1 MLYANHHRVNTPAA
15 YYALRAHGYRN
26 VRCYPGG
33 LADCERPATRS
44 RAPPWATAPTV
55 AGLMG
60 TARMRGGAERRLP
73 HCDNGWSGSGWPLAP
88 SSRRAESQSYL
99 TDEEAH
105 MAEVISGRY
114 TAQPDESLVAFPI
127 GMRI

>member
-1 MLYANHHRVNTPAA
+1 
-15 YYALRAHGYRN
+15 
-26 VRCYPGG
+26 
-33 LADCERPATRS
+33 
-44 RAPPWATAPTV
+44 
-55 AGLMG
+55 MG